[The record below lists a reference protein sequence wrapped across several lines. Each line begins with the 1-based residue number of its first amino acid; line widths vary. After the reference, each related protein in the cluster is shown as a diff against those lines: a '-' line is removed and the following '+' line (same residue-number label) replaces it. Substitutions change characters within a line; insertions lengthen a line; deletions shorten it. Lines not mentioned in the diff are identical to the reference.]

1 MITRPVGTVIAC
13 LLVHII
19 YPYLPGLA
27 GVFIFSLV
35 MIALMYCCTPGTWV
49 HPIFSTSFAL
59 TMATLTVGEMEAI
72 ELRLFY
78 LALAVILVLIVNCF
92 LLPSRREQQFTR
104 NIHSLFYLQS
114 VYWGVVERSLREKI
128 DPALFSE
135 MLSKFYMVYHE
146 VVSYINMLPL
156 EEKENYNTMQ
166 ITMWNMFSELEQ
178 VECLVQL
185 GALTKEEYLPLGE
198 LSEKIRSQLS
208 PPKESLTYVKTDKI
222 PAGELK
228 NMIKNYLNNACILI
242 NALHPIA
249 AKYNLKI

>member
-208 PPKESLTYVKTDKI
+208 PPMEGLTAVKADKI
-222 PAGELK
+222 PTGELK
-228 NMIKNYLNNACILI
+228 NMINNYLNNACILI

-249 AKYNLKI
+249 DKYNWKI